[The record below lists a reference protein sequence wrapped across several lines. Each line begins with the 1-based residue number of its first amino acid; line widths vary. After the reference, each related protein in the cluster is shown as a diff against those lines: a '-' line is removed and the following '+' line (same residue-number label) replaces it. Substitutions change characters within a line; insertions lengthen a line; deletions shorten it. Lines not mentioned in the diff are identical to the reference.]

1 MAMGRHSSSE
11 GASALLRQIPL
22 FEGLEPHILER
33 TAGYLHLR
41 NVERGQWV
49 LRKGNSGDQL
59 LFLLSGQLQVVDVTE
74 AGRDVGLNFLLPGD
88 YFGELSVIDGLPRT
102 ASVVATANSQIA
114 ALPRAQALELFYH
127 QPLVAERVLMR
138 MAKSIRR
145 ASDYRSI
152 LAIPNAFQRV
162 YAFLHQMKTVAP
174 GGLTVIERL
183 PTQQEM
189 AIMINTSRETVSRA
203 MQILNQKGVVEK
215 DLRRLIVRKPDVL
228 KIAISNSD
236 F

>member
-1 MAMGRHSSSE
+1 MGRPAPTD
-11 GASALLRQIPL
+11 GTAALLKRIPL
-22 FEGLEPHILER
+22 LEGLEPAMLER

-41 NVERGQWV
+41 HFERGQYV
-49 LRKGNSGDQL
+49 LRKGNQGDQL
-59 LFLLSGQLQVVDVTE
+59 LFLLSGQLQVVDVTQD
-74 AGRDVGLNFLLPGD
+74 GRDVGLNFLEPGD

-102 ASVVATANSQIA
+102 ASVVATVHSQIA
-114 ALPRAQALELFYH
+114 ILPRAQALELFY
-127 QPLVAERVLMR
+127 QRPQIAERVLTR
-138 MAKSIRR
+138 MARSIRR
-145 ASDYRSI
+145 SSDYRSI

-162 YAFLHQMKTVAP
+162 YALLDMMKTVAP

-203 MQILNQKGVVEK
+203 MQILNQRGVVEK
-215 DLRRLIVRKPDVL
+215 DLKRLIVRKPELL
-228 KIAISNSD
+228 KSAITQLD